1 MRSIKNR
8 IAASLGVCALALS
21 LVAGP
26 AFAQQN
32 VGQVNQGALISAL
45 NNIAVQIEDVQALND
60 LTIQDVRVVNVE
72 NVLNNNRVLNNAL
85 NRNDVDINVL
95 RDFLNDNDIDVAVT
109 IGDVLSNNDIAI
121 DDVVAINVLSG
132 GEVVVFTL

>member
-1 MRSIKNR
+1 MRSIKTR
-8 IAASLGVCALALS
+8 ITASVGVCALALS
-21 LVAGP
+21 LVAAP
-26 AFAQQN
+26 ALAQQS

-45 NNIAVQIEDVQALND
+45 NNIAVQIENLEALND

-72 NVLNNNRVLNNAL
+72 NVLNNNRVLNNSL
-85 NRNDVDINVL
+85 NRNEVDINVL
-95 RDFLNDNDIDVAVT
+95 RDFLNNNEIDVAVT
-109 IGDVLSNNDIAI
+109 IGDVLSNNNVAI